1 MLSPNSWL
9 DTILS
14 VLEWGRCI
22 LQVEGMWT
30 IMTRGKDSSLQALTV
45 SLPTVCMP
53 LCVWSCCSSHQWV
66 FTSFLNTACILHLII
81 CFVQA
86 SMVVCFWVCLNRPC
100 SFHSYW
106 LLPCEQAQDILFDLR
121 YSEAS
126 EIMKRWREGPSYLS
140 NYSNSNQTH
149 DWAGIPPT
157 DCKCMNGPSR
167 HHVMQKNFPY
177 ELSQRPMGIMEWVSS
192 HCLMS

>member
-1 MLSPNSWL
+1 MH
-9 DTILS
+9 
-14 VLEWGRCI
+14 
-22 LQVEGMWT
+22 
-30 IMTRGKDSSLQALTV
+30 AL
-45 SLPTVCMP
+45 VCMILLFFP
-53 LCVWSCCSSHQWV
+53 SVSIYLLLEYSLYIAPYNLLCPSEYGGITEYAFEFVSTGLAASILA
-66 FTSFLNTACILHLII
+66 FLE
-81 CFVQA
+81 
-86 SMVVCFWVCLNRPC
+86 
-100 SFHSYW
+100 YW

-177 ELSQRPMGIMEWVSS
+177 ELSQRPMGIMEWVST